1 MQVRSNSRTTITKG
15 KSKKLGQ
22 KLAPWP
28 ICPPPASNTLPSL
41 EPEASQWEDR
51 VHLAEL

>member
-1 MQVRSNSRTTITKG
+1 MQVWSNSRTTIRKG

-28 ICPPPASNTLPSL
+28 LWPPPTSNTVTQS
-41 EPEASQWEDR
+41 
-51 VHLAEL
+51 